1 MTKTNPAG
9 HCHEDDIARD
19 EYADRWSKDLVGT
32 DAIATTSGFSMGVA
46 EYTEPEFGE
55 IQVHDDQ
62 EAVYVVSGVGE
73 MKLGDGVI
81 AVRPGSSAYVP
92 PGTPHATRRTGDEPV
107 KVVYAHGAI

>member
-1 MTKTNPAG
+1 MSHPPG
-9 HCHEDDIARD
+9 HCHEDDIPR
-19 EYADRWSKDLVGT
+19 EVSIDRWSKDLVGT
-32 DAIATTSGFSMGVA
+32 DAIPTTSGFSVGVA

-73 MKLGDGVI
+73 MKLGDGAI
-81 AVRPGSSAYVP
+81 PVRPGSSAYVP
-92 PGTPHATRRTGDEPV
+92 AGTPHATRRTGDDPV